1 MHSGLGLDAAQT
13 HGEPNTK
20 YFNSKQNGGG
30 GDVLAKGTPDVS
42 GFNGGGG
49 VGGVNGNQSLS
60 LFKTPNHNILF

>member
-1 MHSGLGLDAAQT
+1 MHSGLGIDTAQT

-20 YFNSKQNGGG
+20 YFNRKQNGGG

-49 VGGVNGNQSLS
+49 VGGGKWKSIPFTVQDTQS
-60 LFKTPNHNILF
+60 